1 MNPEQQQKLSQLV
14 VQPVKWQCDLS
25 RYTSFAI
32 GGPAEAM
39 VAVHQV
45 GELQP
50 LLEFLA
56 VENIPWRIIGKGSN
70 ILVRDDGFPG
80 VILRLGGELAAVSEE
95 VGDDGLVVVRG
106 GGGSSLAKLSWR
118 CSERGITGLEFGC
131 GIPGTLG
138 GAVIMNAGAWGG
150 DIGSILRGI
159 KLVTAE
165 GEINFSAGDLNFS
178 YRCWKD
184 FPAYQGRA
192 VVASV
197 ELELHRGDAAAIMA
211 YCKSLQDKRKATQPS
226 EHANAGSFFM
236 NPPDDSAGRLI
247 EVSGL
252 RGLKVGRA
260 MVSERHGNFLLNTG
274 GATADEVL
282 RLMQIVQDKVKKDS
296 GVCLEP
302 EIHFI

>member
-14 VQPVKWQCDLS
+14 VQPVKWHCDLS

-32 GGPAEAM
+32 GGPAEA
-39 VAVHQV
+39 VVDVHQF

-50 LLEFLA
+50 LLGFLA

-70 ILVRDDGFPG
+70 ILVPDNGFAG
-80 VILRLGGELAAVSEE
+80 VVLRLGGELAAVSEE

-106 GGGSSLAKLSWR
+106 GGGSSLARLSWR
-118 CSERGITGLEFGC
+118 CSERGLAGLEFGC

-150 DIGSILRGI
+150 DIASVLRRVQ
-159 KLVTAE
+159 LVTAE
-165 GEINFSAGDLNFS
+165 KEINLSAGDLNFS

-184 FPAYQGRA
+184 FSAYQGRA
-192 VVASV
+192 VVAAV
-197 ELELHRGDAAAIMA
+197 ELVLQRGDAAAIMA

-226 EHANAGSFFM
+226 EHANAGSFFK

-252 RGLKVGRA
+252 KGLRVGGA
-260 MVSERHGNFLLNTG
+260 MVSEGHGNFLLNTG
-274 GATADEVL
+274 GATASDVL
-282 RLMQIVQDKVKKDS
+282 RLMKIVQKKVKEDS
-296 GVCLEP
+296 GIFLEP
-302 EIHFI
+302 EVHLI